1 VSLASGSRLGPY
13 EIVSPLG
20 AGGMGEVYRAR
31 DSRLKRDVAVKVLPE
46 AFVRDTDR
54 LARFEREAQLLASLN
69 HPNIAQIHGLE
80 EGGGYHALVME
91 LVDGPTLQ
99 EMLSAQRG
107 AMRLEEALPIAKQ
120 IAEALEAAHEQGIVH
135 RDLKPANI
143 KVRHDGTVKVLDFG
157 LAKASEPGARPD
169 ITQSPTLASPAMTQ
183 AGIILGTAA
192 YMSPEQAKGKPVDRR
207 SDVWAFG
214 CVLYE
219 MIAGRQAFQGESVP
233 EVLAGVI
240 ERDPDWSHLPAALPV
255 RLHDLLRRCL
265 EKDPK
270 KRRRDIGDIRIEIEQ
285 ALSDP
290 PQRAAPVANQTSSR
304 PARLAWI
311 VAAILAVAL
320 AGAIARP
327 YLSAP
332 TEPLET
338 RVDISTPET
347 PDPSALALSPD
358 GRRLVF
364 VASRNGQ
371 PQLYLR
377 SLDADTAQPLSGTE
391 GARLPFWSPDSR
403 SIGFFDLRQLKRID
417 VPGGLVQSVSS
428 AAPGVGGTWGPD
440 GVIVFAPGLQGPV
453 FRVPAAGGTPV
464 AVTTLAAGQAS
475 HQSPVFLPGGRQFL
489 FYASGT
495 SDARGIYV
503 GSLDSGETTR
513 LTDADTAGV
522 YAPPGWLIFGR
533 QGALVARR
541 FDLARRELSGD
552 PVIVAASVALAG
564 GDGARAAVS
573 VSATGVVAYR
583 LGGTNPSQLTWFD
596 RSGKALGTIGE
607 PDRAALMNVSLSSDG
622 RGAAVQRM
630 VENNSDIWL
639 IDSAR
644 TTRFTSDPSTEFFP
658 MWSPDGTRIVFTS
671 NKTGGWGLFQRA
683 SSGAGTDELLFAS
696 PPLKFPADW
705 SPDGRFLLYLEVS
718 PTTGNDLWVLP
729 MDGDRKPFPFLT
741 TSFDTRWGQFS
752 PDGRWVAYHSN
763 ESGRNEI
770 YARSFP
776 GPGGQSTVSTS
787 GGVYPRWSPD
797 GKELFYLAPDGRL
810 MAAQVAV
817 TGTTLKAAAPVA
829 LFQTRIV
836 GGGASIVG
844 SRQQYDVASDGRFL
858 INVTTESAPQPI
870 SLILNWQGSR

>member
-1 VSLASGSRLGPY
+1 LALSPGTRHGVY
-13 EIVSPLG
+13 ELTARIG
-20 AGGMGEVYRAR
+20 EGGMGAVYRATDTSLGR
-31 DSRLKRDVAVKVLPE
+31 QVAIKVLPAVFAQDAE
-46 AFVRDTDR
+46 R
-54 LARFEREAQLLASLN
+54 LARFEREAKTLAALN
-69 HPNIAQIHGLE
+69 HPHIAAIYGFERASGTQ
-80 EGGGYHALVME
+80 ALVME
-91 LVDGPTLQ
+91 LVDGDD
-99 EMLSAQRG
+99 LSQRLARG
-107 AMRLEEALPIAKQ
+107 AIPLDEALPIATQ

-143 KVRHDGTVKVLDFG
+143 KLRHDGTVKVLDFG
-157 LAKASEPGARPD
+157 LAKALDPGARPD
-169 ITQSPTLASPAMTQ
+169 ISQSPTIASPAMTQ

-192 YMSPEQAKGKPVDRR
+192 YMSPEQAKGRPVDRR
-207 SDVWAFG
+207 ADVWAFG

-219 MIAGRQAFQGESVP
+219 MITGRQAFQGESVP
-233 EVLAGVI
+233 EILAGVI
-240 ERDPDWSHLPAALPV
+240 ERDPDWSHLPTALPV

-265 EKDPK
+265 TKDPK
-270 KRRRDIGDIRIEIEQ
+270 KRRRDIGDVRIEIEQ

-290 PQRAAPVANQTSSR
+290 PSMAAPVANQTSSR

-311 VAAILAVAL
+311 IATILAVAL

-327 YLSAP
+327 YVSAP
-332 TEPLET
+332 TESVET

-347 PDPSALALSPD
+347 PDPTALAISPD
-358 GRRLVF
+358 GRRLAF
-364 VASRNGQ
+364 VAARNGQ

-377 SLDADTAQPLSGTE
+377 SLDADMAQPLSGTE
-391 GARLPFWSPDSR
+391 GARIVFWSPDSR
-403 SIGFFDLRQLKRID
+403 SIGFFDGSQLKRID
-417 VPGGLVQSVSS
+417 VTGGLVQSVSS
-428 AAPGVGGTWGPD
+428 AVPGLGGTWGPD
-440 GVIVFAPGLQGPV
+440 GVILFAPGLQGPL

-503 GSLDSGETTR
+503 GSLDSSETTR

-522 YAPPGWLIFGR
+522 YVAPGWLMFGR
-533 QGALVARR
+533 QGGLVARR
-541 FDLARRELSGD
+541 FDPARREVSGD
-552 PVIVAASVALAG
+552 PVIVATSVALAG
-564 GDGARAAVS
+564 GGGARPALS

-583 LGGTNPSQLTWFD
+583 IGGTNPSQLTWFD

-607 PDRAALMNVSLSSDG
+607 PDRAVLLNVSLSPDD
-622 RGAAVQRM
+622 RVVAVQRT

-644 TTRFTSDPSTEFFP
+644 TTRFTSEPSTEFFP
-658 MWSPDGTRIVFTS
+658 MWSRDGTRIAFTS
-671 NKTGGWGLFQRA
+671 NKTGESGLFQRA
-683 SSGAGTDELLFAS
+683 ASGAGTDELLFAS
-696 PPLKFPADW
+696 PRLKFPADW
-705 SPDGRFLLYLEVS
+705 SRDGRFLLYVETS
-718 PTTGNDLWVLP
+718 PTTGGDLWVLP

-741 TSFDTRWGQFS
+741 TSFQTTWGQFS
-752 PDGRWVAYHSN
+752 PDGRWVAYQSN
-763 ESGRNEI
+763 ESGRYEI
-770 YARSFP
+770 YARPFP

-810 MAAQVAV
+810 MAAQVV
-817 TGTTLKAAAPVA
+817 TGTTLNAAAPVA

-858 INVTTESAPQPI
+858 INVATESAPQPI
-870 SLILNWQGSR
+870 TLILNWQGSR